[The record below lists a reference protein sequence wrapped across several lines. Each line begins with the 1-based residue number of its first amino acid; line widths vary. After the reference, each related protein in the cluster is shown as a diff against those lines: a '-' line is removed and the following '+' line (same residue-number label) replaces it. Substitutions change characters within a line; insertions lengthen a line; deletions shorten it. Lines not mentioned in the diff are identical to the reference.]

1 MAKTT
6 ATKTT
11 KKTKTTKT
19 RAKKSAVPMA
29 PDGEHT
35 MYDPAA
41 ARASYKKGDV
51 VYFPK
56 VRNWMDKGALVD
68 VLGTVVNTAVF
79 DNEVP
84 YIEVNFHTQ
93 KKVNKIDLGK
103 DIRKFILEL
112 K

>member
-1 MAKTT
+1 
-6 ATKTT
+6 
-11 KKTKTTKT
+11 
-19 RAKKSAVPMA
+19 
-29 PDGEHT
+29 
-35 MYDPAA
+35 MYDSSAP
-41 ARASYKKGDV
+41 RTGYKKGDV

-56 VRNWMDKGALVD
+56 VRNWMDKGALVS
-68 VLGTVVNTAVF
+68 VLGTVVNTGVF

-84 YIEVNFHTQ
+84 YLEVNFHTQ

>member
-1 MAKTT
+1 M
-6 ATKTT
+6 
-11 KKTKTTKT
+11 
-19 RAKKSAVPMA
+19 S

-35 MYDPAA
+35 MYSPSA
-41 ARASYKKGDV
+41 ARTAYKKGDV

-56 VRNWMDKGALVD
+56 VRNWMEKGTLVN
-68 VLGTVVNTAVF
+68 VLGTVVNSGVF

-84 YIEVNFHTQ
+84 YIEVNFHAQ

-103 DIRKFILEL
+103 DIRKFILEH

>member
-6 ATKTT
+6 AVKKPTKTT
-11 KKTKTTKT
+11 
-19 RAKKSAVPMA
+19 RARKSAVPMA

-68 VLGTVVNTAVF
+68 VLGTVVNAAVF

-84 YIEVNFHTQ
+84 YIEVNFHAQ
-93 KKVNKIDLGK
+93 KKANKIDLGK